1 MRREIKRAYKEGRSV
16 AILVNGVIT
25 DEPETYKKFKKA
37 FKRAIV
43 LENRDVI
50 EVRISAF

>member
-1 MRREIKRAYKEGRSV
+1 MKHEIKRAYKEGRSV
-16 AILVNGVIT
+16 AILVNGAIT
-25 DEPETYKKFKKA
+25 DEPATYKEFKKA
-37 FKRAIV
+37 FKRAVV